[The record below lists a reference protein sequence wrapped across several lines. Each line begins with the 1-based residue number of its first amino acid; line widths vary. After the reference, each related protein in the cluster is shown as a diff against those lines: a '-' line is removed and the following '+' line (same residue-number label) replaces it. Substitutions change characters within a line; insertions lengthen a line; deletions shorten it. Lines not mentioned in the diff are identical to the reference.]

1 MFIPKNNNT
10 VFWFNPKSFEMPIYY
25 SLIGKL
31 LGLALYNQVLLDVRF
46 PTVIFKKLQGEKL
59 TEEDL
64 KELDMDTYSNF
75 TFIREASDLDLQI
88 LA

>member
-10 VFWFNPKSFEMPIYY
+10 VFWFNPKSFEMPIFY
-25 SLIGKL
+25 SFIGKL

-59 TEEDL
+59 SAEDV
-64 KELDMDTYSNF
+64 KELDMETYSSF
-75 TFIREASDLDLQI
+75 AFIREASEIDL
-88 LA
+88 